1 MPDYKP
7 SPVIGAVVA
16 SDMTLKK
23 TQEKVKEMND
33 ASNHQTVQNI
43 LGNLADHEQEVK
55 KDEIKATGAAQKDSN
70 VDVDTVDDYIN

>member
-33 ASNHQTVQNI
+33 ASNHQTV
-43 LGNLADHEQEVK
+43 
-55 KDEIKATGAAQKDSN
+55 
-70 VDVDTVDDYIN
+70 